1 MTTLRPYQ
9 VDLYQRTR
17 RAAVEL
23 RRIAPTK
30 PAAVLLVL
38 PTGGG
43 KTAIAGELIKN
54 TTTNG
59 GRTLVLAHRRELIKQ
74 MWTRLHAIGVDAGIV
89 MAGVPMRSDLPVQVA
104 SKDTIT
110 ARGYTPDDIDL
121 IVVDEAHHAA
131 ADDYRAI
138 LGAYPNA
145 KAILGLT
152 ATPERSDG
160 TTMSPPFD
168 RLVVACQISD
178 LMKDGWLLPCDIVRP
193 DGPKPRKALS
203 QHPVDAY
210 LEHANGERCVVFTAG
225 IREADEWAE
234 EARARGIE
242 ARAAH
247 SKKSTKEREATLAA
261 FAAGDVKVVFNPM
274 ILTEGWDCPACSVA
288 IIARGCESLALWIQ
302 MVGRVLR
309 PSKGRA
315 LPGER
320 AKVID
325 LRGLSWAHGLP
336 DEDHEFSL
344 HGKAMKRKSDS
355 WRCAPP
361 CGALN
366 AKSSKKCELCGLE
379 KPASQ
384 GMKPQ
389 EIERA
394 RMGQA
399 TKEAQQEAW
408 RMKMRSWRNMLGK
421 LGYDAA
427 CVQFSIEWGHKV
439 PKTFPKELKRAA

>member
-1 MTTLRPYQ
+1 MTALRPYQ

-74 MWTRLHAIGVDAGIV
+74 MWTRLHAIDVDAGIV

-104 SKDTIT
+104 SKDTIA
-110 ARGYTPDDIDL
+110 ARGYAPDGIDL

-178 LMKDGWLLPCDIVRP
+178 LMRDGWLLPCDIVRP

-210 LEHANGERCVVFTAG
+210 LEHANGERCVVFTMG
-225 IREADEWAE
+225 IKEADEWAE

-247 SKKSTKEREATLAA
+247 SKKSTKERELTLKE
-261 FAAGDVKVVFNPM
+261 FAAGDVKLVFNPM

-288 IIARGCESLALWIQ
+288 IIARGCDSLSLWMQ
-302 MVGRVLR
+302 MIGRVLR

-325 LRGLSWAHGLP
+325 LRGLSWAHGLL
-336 DEDHEFSL
+336 DEDHEFGL

-408 RMKMRSWRNMLGK
+408 RMKMRSWRNMLAK

-439 PKTFPKELKRAA
+439 PKTFPRELKRAA

>member
-1 MTTLRPYQ
+1 

-17 RAAVEL
+17 AAAVEL
-23 RRIAPTK
+23 RRANPSK

-54 TTTNG
+54 TVRNG
-59 GRTLVLAHRRELIKQ
+59 ARALVLAHRRELIDQ
-74 MWTRLHAIGVDAGIV
+74 MWERLHAVEVDAGIV
-89 MAGVPMRSDLPVQVA
+89 MAGRPMRSDLPVQVA

-110 ARGYTPDDIDL
+110 AREYAPDGIDL

-138 LGAYPNA
+138 LGAYPKA

-160 TTMSPPFD
+160 TAMSPPFD
-168 RLVVACQISD
+168 RLVVACQISH
-178 LMKDGWLLPCDIVRP
+178 LMRDGWLLPCDIVRP
-193 DGPKPRKALS
+193 PGPKPSKHLS

-210 LEHANGERCVVFTAG
+210 LEHANGERCVVFTQG
-225 IREADEWAE
+225 IPEANKWAE
-234 EARARGIE
+234 EARARGII

-247 SKKSTKEREATLAA
+247 SKVSTKERAATLSG
-261 FAAGDVKVVFNPM
+261 FAAGEIKLVFNPM

-288 IIARGCESLALWIQ
+288 IVARGCESLALWMQ

-315 LPGER
+315 MPGER
-320 AKVID
+320 AKIID
-325 LRGLSWAHGLP
+325 LRGHSWVHGLP
-336 DEDHEFSL
+336 DDDHEFSL
-344 HGKAMKRKSDS
+344 HGKAMKRKSDA
-355 WRCAPP
+355 WRCPPP

-366 AKSSKKCELCGLE
+366 ARSSKKCELCGQA
-379 KPASQ
+379 KPIGE

-389 EIERA
+389 QIKRTA
-394 RMGQA
+394 LQAA
-399 TKEAQQEAW
+399 TKEAQAEAFKL
-408 RMKMRSWRNMLGK
+408 RMRSWRAL
-421 LGYDAA
+421 LAQYGYQQAA
-427 CVQFSIEWGHKV
+427 VMFQIQWGHKV
-439 PKTFPKELKRAA
+439 PKNFPRDFRRVAA